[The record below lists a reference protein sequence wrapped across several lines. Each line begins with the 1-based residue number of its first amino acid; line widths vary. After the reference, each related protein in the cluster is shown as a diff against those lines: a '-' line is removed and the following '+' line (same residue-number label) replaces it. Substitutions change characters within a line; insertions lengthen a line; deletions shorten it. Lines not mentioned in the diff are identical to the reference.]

1 MLTASAD
8 RGVSSKGK
16 ADILNQIRE
25 AEVKVEVTLKEAE
38 DRRKQLQAEGK
49 RLAFQRAEAAEAEL
63 KKELDS
69 RMSSAKTQI
78 EVRKKAVLEE
88 GERRAEALATNAKR
102 STVKV
107 KTFVLSEFERAAD
120 A

>member
-1 MLTASAD
+1 M
-8 RGVSSKGK
+8 GK
-16 ADILNQIRE
+16 ANILNQIRE
-25 AEVKVEVTLKEAE
+25 AEVKVEVTLREAE

-49 RLAFQRAEAAEAEL
+49 RLAFQRAEAAGAEL
-63 KKELDS
+63 KKDLDS

-78 EVRKKAVLEE
+78 EARKKAVLEE
-88 GERRAEALATNAKR
+88 GERRAEALVTNAKR
-102 STVKV
+102 STVKA

>member
-1 MLTASAD
+1 MSTL
-8 RGVSSKGK
+8 GK

-25 AEVKVEVTLKEAE
+25 AEMKVEASLKEAE
-38 DRRKQLQAEGK
+38 ERRKQLQAEGK
-49 RLAFQRAEAAEAEL
+49 RRAIERVEAAEAEL
-63 KKELDS
+63 KKEIDS
-69 RMSSAKTQI
+69 RLSTAKTQI
-78 EVRKKAVLEE
+78 DARKKAVLEE

-107 KTFVLSEFERAAD
+107 KAFVLSEFERAAD